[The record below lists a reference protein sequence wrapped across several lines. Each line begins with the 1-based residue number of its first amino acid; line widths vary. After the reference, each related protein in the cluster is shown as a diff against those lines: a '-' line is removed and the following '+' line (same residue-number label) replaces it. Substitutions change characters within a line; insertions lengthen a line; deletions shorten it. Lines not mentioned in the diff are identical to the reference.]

1 MLNHKLNSLGTASI
15 PRLILTFSVP
25 AIVSMVIESLYN
37 IVDRYFIGQGVG
49 YLGIAGITLCFPI
62 SLFIMALS
70 MIIGVGA
77 NTLFSIRLGE
87 QKYEQAKIILNN
99 ALLLLILMALFS
111 FVFGQIFME
120 PLLRSFGASEET
132 LPYATSYMRIILC
145 GAIFQTITPGMN
157 HFIRSMGHPKT
168 AMIRNIIGAGCNVFF
183 DWLFIMKFHWGIE
196 GAAYATILSQFIAS
210 IFVISFFFKKNTPI
224 KLGFRYMRLKLP
236 FVRKIFLL
244 GLPPSLMQICNSLM
258 NVVLNN
264 SLAYYGMKSTYQSG
278 DLAIS
283 AFGIINSV
291 AMLLVMP
298 LLGFIQGIQPLIG
311 YNFGAKKFARVRKL
325 LKLPLVYGTSIMLL
339 VWLFV
344 QTFAE
349 HLVAPFSGGN
359 QDLTNLA
366 SSGMRLWLFGIPMIA
381 VGALSANFF
390 QGTGKPGRAIIQ
402 NLMRQVFLLIPMILL
417 MAYIFGL
424 KGVFLAAPIADT
436 GAAILGIVLLYK
448 ELKKMPHND
457 LETHTVLN
465 KKS

>member
-1 MLNHKLNSLGTASI
+1 MQNHKINSLGSASI
-15 PRLILTFSVP
+15 PRLIFTFSVP
-25 AIVSMVIESLYN
+25 AIISMIIESLYN

-70 MIIGVGA
+70 MVIGVGS

-87 QKYEQAKIILNN
+87 KKYEQARIILNN
-99 ALLLLILMALFS
+99 AFLLLILMAIFS

-132 LPYATSYMRIILC
+132 LPYATDYMRIILC

-168 AMIRNIIGAGCNVFF
+168 AMFRTIIGAGSNIIL
-183 DWLFIMKFHWGIE
+183 DYLFIMQFDLGIK
-196 GAAYATILSQFIAS
+196 GAAYATVLSQLIAS
-210 IFVISFFFKKNTPI
+210 IFVMAFFFKKDSPI
-224 KLGFRYMRLKLP
+224 KLGFRYMKLRLP

-244 GLPPSLMQICNSLM
+244 GLPPSIMQICNSLM

-264 SLAYYGMKSTYQSG
+264 SLAYYGMKSSYQSG

-291 AMLLVMP
+291 AILLVMP

-311 YNFGAKKFARVRKL
+311 YNFGAKNYNRVRKL
-325 LKLPLVYGTSIMLL
+325 VKLPLIYGTSVMVFLWFL
-339 VWLFV
+339 V
-344 QTFAE
+344 QNFAE
-349 HLVAPFSGGN
+349 KFVEPFAANN
-359 QDLTNLA
+359 QDLIELA

-381 VGALSANFF
+381 IGALAANFF

-402 NLMRQVFLLIPMILL
+402 NLTRQVLLLIPMILI
-417 MAYIFGL
+417 MAHIFGI
-424 KGVFLAAPIADT
+424 KGIFLAAPISDT
-436 GAAILGIVLLYK
+436 GAALLGVILLWREI
-448 ELKKMPHND
+448 KKMPHND
-457 LETHTVLN
+457 FNSPAIQT